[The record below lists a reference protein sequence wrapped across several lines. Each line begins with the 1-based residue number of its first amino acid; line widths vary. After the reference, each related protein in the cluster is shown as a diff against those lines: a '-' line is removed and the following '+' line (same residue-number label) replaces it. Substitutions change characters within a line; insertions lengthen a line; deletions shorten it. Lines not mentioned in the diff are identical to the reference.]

1 MSIRICFSILVSIL
15 FCITFRSAAQ
25 ESKGFDPVIHDSIAL
40 RKWMNKLPAL
50 SRQSN
55 LKQYG
60 HALKHIADY
69 YFKKDKGDSVVFY
82 YEEARKIYSITK
94 DSFNVAYCLT
104 RLGEKSFMYD
114 EATVLSF
121 FQPAISYFERTKEY
135 QMAAHSYHSL
145 GNYYEGKNESLRW
158 KYINKTAELNKLAKD
173 TLLDIIIL
181 SDKVN
186 WCIENNKADEI
197 YNPAIKAISLSRK
210 TNNKLFLKVHLYH
223 LGTYYLAVKKYD
235 SALHVLL
242 ESNRLLS
249 YTAGK
254 TTPDIL
260 RLISLCYIYLNDR
273 TKAET
278 YLTLYKNM
286 VDSLLVKQQQEKY
299 NELLLRYETEK
310 KQAAF
315 TLLQQ
320 QNTANKKLSANR
332 QRWII
337 VLVISLLVLILVS
350 IIAFKNIR
358 KRIQLEKLYDLRS
371 KISRDLHD
379 EVGATL
385 SSIQVYSSVA
395 GKAMTKE
402 PEKASDALHHI
413 FENTTQAMENMNDIV
428 WAINTQ
434 QTGNASLSGKLK
446 NYGYEILTPRN
457 ISCIYKVDPETE
469 KKLANIEARRN
480 ILLIA
485 KEAMNN
491 VARHSGASEM
501 IIELTA
507 DDINMFL
514 KLTDDGNGIPEQQ
527 RAGNGLLNM
536 KKRTEALGGQF
547 QITSEVQKGTTIF
560 CSIPLTNI
568 SD

>member
-1 MSIRICFSILVSIL
+1 
-15 FCITFRSAAQ
+15 
-25 ESKGFDPVIHDSIAL
+25 
-40 RKWMNKLPAL
+40 
-50 SRQSN
+50 
-55 LKQYG
+55 
-60 HALKHIADY
+60 
-69 YFKKDKGDSVVFY
+69 
-82 YEEARKIYSITK
+82 
-94 DSFNVAYCLT
+94 
-104 RLGEKSFMYD
+104 
-114 EATVLSF
+114 
-121 FQPAISYFERTKEY
+121 
-135 QMAAHSYHSL
+135 
-145 GNYYEGKNESLRW
+145 
-158 KYINKTAELNKLAKD
+158 
-173 TLLDIIIL
+173 
-181 SDKVN
+181 
-186 WCIENNKADEI
+186 
-197 YNPAIKAISLSRK
+197 
-210 TNNKLFLKVHLYH
+210 
-223 LGTYYLAVKKYD
+223 
-235 SALHVLL
+235 
-242 ESNRLLS
+242 
-249 YTAGK
+249 
-254 TTPDIL
+254 
-260 RLISLCYIYLNDR
+260 
-273 TKAET
+273 
-278 YLTLYKNM
+278 
-286 VDSLLVKQQQEKY
+286 
-299 NELLLRYETEK
+299 
-310 KQAAF
+310 
-315 TLLQQ
+315 
-320 QNTANKKLSANR
+320 
-332 QRWII
+332 
-337 VLVISLLVLILVS
+337 
-350 IIAFKNIR
+350 
-358 KRIQLEKLYDLRS
+358 
-371 KISRDLHD
+371 
-379 EVGATL
+379 
-385 SSIQVYSSVA
+385 
-395 GKAMTKE
+395 MTKE